1 MKKQQPAE
9 LGGSEE
15 TKPAKPTVTP
25 ARRVENVEEY
35 YFSVKLKEV
44 ARMNESGA
52 RVINLGIGS
61 PDLPPSAETV
71 QALCQ
76 AAARPDTH
84 GYQPYVGIPELRAE
98 FARWYKRWYGVAWTL
113 PTKSCP

>member
-1 MKKQQPAE
+1 MAAPKKRNRQNQDRHPR
-9 LGGSEE
+9 
-15 TKPAKPTVTP
+15 

-44 ARMNESGA
+44 ARMNESGT

-71 QALCQ
+71 QVLCQ
-76 AAARPDTH
+76 AAARPTRT
-84 GYQPYVGIPELRAE
+84 GTNL
-98 FARWYKRWYGVAWTL
+98 T
-113 PTKSCP
+113 

>member
-25 ARRVENVEEY
+25 ARRMENVEEY

-44 ARMNESGA
+44 ARMNESGT

-61 PDLPPSAETV
+61 PRRPKPCRRSARR
-71 QALCQ
+71 Q
-76 AAARPDTH
+76 H
-84 GYQPYVGIPELRAE
+84 G
-98 FARWYKRWYGVAWTL
+98 
-113 PTKSCP
+113 PTRTGTNLT

>member
-61 PDLPPSAETV
+61 PGLPPSAETEPGGS
-71 QALCQ
+71 
-76 AAARPDTH
+76 AARH
-84 GYQPYVGIPELRAE
+84 ARIPTLRRYSGTAC
-98 FARWYKRWYGVAWTL
+98 GVR
-113 PTKSCP
+113 PVV

>member
-71 QALCQ
+71 QI
-76 AAARPDTH
+76 
-84 GYQPYVGIPELRAE
+84 GRAH
-98 FARWYKRWYGVAWTL
+98 V
-113 PTKSCP
+113 

>member
-44 ARMNESGA
+44 ARMNESGT

-71 QALCQ
+71 QVLCRRQ
-76 AAARPDTH
+76 RGRHARVPT
-84 GYQPYVGIPELRAE
+84 LRRYSGTAC
-98 FARWYKRWYGVAWTL
+98 GVR
-113 PTKSCP
+113 PVV

>member
-52 RVINLGIGS
+52 RVINLR
-61 PDLPPSAETV
+61 SARRQRGPT
-71 QALCQ
+71 
-76 AAARPDTH
+76 RTDTN
-84 GYQPYVGIPELRAE
+84 L
-98 FARWYKRWYGVAWTL
+98 T
-113 PTKSCP
+113 

>member
-1 MKKQQPAE
+1 MRRE
-9 LGGSEE
+9 LFCFQYEKTATCGAWRLRRNE
-15 TKPAKPTVTP
+15 TGKTDLTP

-44 ARMNESGA
+44 ARMNESGT

-71 QALCQ
+71 QVLCQ

-84 GYQPYVGIPELRAE
+84 GYQPYVGT
-98 FARWYKRWYGVAWTL
+98 VA
-113 PTKSCP
+113 K

>member
-25 ARRVENVEEY
+25 ARRMENVEEY

-44 ARMNESGA
+44 ARMNESGT

-71 QALCQ
+71 QALPGGST
-76 AAARPDTH
+76 ARHARVPT
-84 GYQPYVGIPELRAE
+84 LRRYSGTAC
-98 FARWYKRWYGVAWTL
+98 GVR
-113 PTKSCP
+113 PVV

>member
-25 ARRVENVEEY
+25 ARRMENVEEY

-44 ARMNESGA
+44 ARMNESGT

-76 AAARPDTH
+76 AAARPRHARVPT
-84 GYQPYVGIPELRAE
+84 LRRYSGTAC
-98 FARWYKRWYGVAWTL
+98 GVR
-113 PTKSCP
+113 PVV

>member
-44 ARMNESGA
+44 ARMNESGT

-61 PDLPPSAETV
+61 PDLPPVGRNRTG
-71 QALCQ
+71 ALPGGST
-76 AAARPDTH
+76 ARHARVPT
-84 GYQPYVGIPELRAE
+84 LRRYSGTAC
-98 FARWYKRWYGVAWTL
+98 GVR
-113 PTKSCP
+113 PVV